1 MRKPR
6 LLQKSAMLLS
16 LLVLTSCGFLS
27 KRPAP
32 YQPPQIP
39 QLPPEVME
47 EKHEPSLTQRLEKLF
62 SQ

>member
-1 MRKPR
+1 MKKQR
-6 LLQKSAMLLS
+6 LWQSSAMLL
-16 LLVLTSCGFLS
+16 LILVLSGCAS
-27 KRPAP
+27 KPPAP

-39 QLPPEVME
+39 PLPPEVVE